1 MALRPFPKL
10 KCRAPVDGL
19 RKYVP
24 QQVLGKV
31 PDSSHYQRGSDSVVT
46 TSARTTSANVNSQD
60 CLKKLHGVLENIAK
74 NILAEASRKPPK
86 QL

>member
-24 QQVLGKV
+24 QQVLEKLR
-31 PDSSHYQRGSDSVVT
+31 DSSHYQRGSDSVVT
-46 TSARTTSANVNSQD
+46 TSARTTSTNVSSQD
-60 CLKKLHGVLENIAK
+60 CLKKLHEILGNIAK
-74 NILAEASRKPPK
+74 KMLAEAPKSPK